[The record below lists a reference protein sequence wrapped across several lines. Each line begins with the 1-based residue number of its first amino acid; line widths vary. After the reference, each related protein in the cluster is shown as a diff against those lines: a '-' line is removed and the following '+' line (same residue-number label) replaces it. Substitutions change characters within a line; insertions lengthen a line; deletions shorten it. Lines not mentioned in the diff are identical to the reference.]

1 MKLNDQQM
9 ANIAKSLETEIERQ
23 PTKDWEYSELIGFIQ
38 GKIRNAKE
46 RNYWKGKRK
55 PRSWWNK
62 EIKEAITQRQQASRE
77 HREAKRVGMQTEEI
91 TLKWNWYR
99 LK

>member
-38 GKIRNAKE
+38 GQIRNAKE
-46 RNYWKGKRK
+46 RNYWKRKRK

-62 EIKEAITQRQQASRE
+62 EIKEAITQKAASIERAQGGQASGNANRGNNFE
-77 HREAKRVGMQTEEI
+77 VELVPP
-91 TLKWNWYR
+91 
-99 LK
+99 